1 MVHSVNSETKE
12 DPLARNQH
20 IVTRRKEIGKV
31 DTKQRKQGTLHSE
44 MLFVSNHIFDYFY
57 VFGIAALPETKCCQ
71 PVSSLQ
77 IQAFLILY
85 FFIECS
91 QALTPFAT
99 IIITWCWSTWRCQCF
114 IPVSFLLPA
123 TVLYQTG
130 RCTCFHCWAWDDFF
144 EGYTCKTFS
153 MLIGWEHIN

>member
-1 MVHSVNSETKE
+1 MTIHSRKVLYGDELIGLPGTKPTGYVFNLTLILFGTKE

-57 VFGIAALPETKCCQ
+57 VFGIAALPETKYCQ

-99 IIITWCWSTWRCQCF
+99 IIIT
-114 IPVSFLLPA
+114 
-123 TVLYQTG
+123 
-130 RCTCFHCWAWDDFF
+130 
-144 EGYTCKTFS
+144 
-153 MLIGWEHIN
+153 

>member
-1 MVHSVNSETKE
+1 MTIHSRKVLYGDELIGLPGTEPTGYVFNLTLILFGTKE

-44 MLFVSNHIFDYFY
+44 MLFVCNHIFDYFY

-77 IQAFLILY
+77 IQAFSILY

-99 IIITWCWSTWRCQCF
+99 IIIT
-114 IPVSFLLPA
+114 
-123 TVLYQTG
+123 
-130 RCTCFHCWAWDDFF
+130 
-144 EGYTCKTFS
+144 
-153 MLIGWEHIN
+153 